1 MSEKTSALSFTKEQ
15 WLEMSRIALILVAIA
30 AVVALM
36 LSAVNEITAP
46 RIAAQKEQA
55 VKDAMAVVLPAE
67 DYQAVENL
75 QNICADPIV
84 TEAYKAQSGGA
95 DVGYCIKVSPSGFGG
110 AIEMVV
116 GIDTEGKVSKV
127 HIVSMAE
134 TPGLGTKT
142 KDASFLDQ
150 FGGKTAGVAAIAN
163 GEAGENQISAI
174 AGATVSSKAVTSGVS
189 SALSAAELI
198 KGAANNG

>member
-1 MSEKTSALSFTKEQ
+1 MSEKALSFSKEQ
-15 WLEMSRIALILVAIA
+15 WFDMSRIALILVAIA

-36 LSAVNEITAP
+36 LSAVNEICAP

-55 VKDAMAVVLPAE
+55 VKDAMSLVLPAE
-67 DYQAVENL
+67 DYSKIDNL
-75 QNICADPIV
+75 SELCADPIV
-84 TEAYKAQSGGA
+84 TEAYTALNGS
-95 DVGYCIKVSPSGFGG
+95 DVAGYCVKVAPLGFGG

-116 GIDTEGKVSKV
+116 GIDAEDKVTRV
-127 HIVSMAE
+127 HIISMAE

-142 KDASFLDQ
+142 NDAAFLDQ
-150 FGGKTAGVAAIAN
+150 FGGKVAGVTAT
-163 GEAGENQISAI
+163 GSTEPKENEISAI

-189 SALSAAELI
+189 SALTAAELI

>member
-1 MSEKTSALSFTKEQ
+1 MSSKALSFTKEQ
-15 WLEMSRIALILVAIA
+15 WFEMSRIALILVAIA

-36 LSAVNEITAP
+36 LSAVNEICAP

-55 VKDAMAVVLPAE
+55 VKDAMSVVLPAD
-67 DYQAVENL
+67 DYSKVENL
-75 QNICADPIV
+75 ADLCADPNV
-84 TEAYKAQSGGA
+84 TEAYKALKG
-95 DVGYCIKVSPSGFGG
+95 DVLLGYCVKVAPTGFGG

-116 GIDTEGKVSKV
+116 GIDAEGKVSRV
-127 HIVSMAE
+127 HIISMAE

-142 KDASFLDQ
+142 NDASFLDQ
-150 FGGKTAGVAAIAN
+150 FGGKTAGVTAT
-163 GEAGENQISAI
+163 GSSEVKENEISAI

-189 SALSAAELI
+189 SALTAAELI